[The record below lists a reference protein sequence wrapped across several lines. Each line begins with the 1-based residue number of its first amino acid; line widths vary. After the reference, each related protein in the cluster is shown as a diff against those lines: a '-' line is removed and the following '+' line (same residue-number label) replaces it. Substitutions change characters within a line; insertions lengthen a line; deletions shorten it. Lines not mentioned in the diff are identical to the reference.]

1 MTKITIY
8 MQRGYYIIAE
18 MIKDNAFY
26 MNNGGL
32 VINGSILYSLLKE
45 MKKDNP
51 NFKEDIFL
59 DACGLKWKYIED
71 KKGNKVPLKL
81 KIKENK

>member
-1 MTKITIY
+1 MTKK
-8 MQRGYYIIAE
+8 YYIMIAK

-51 NFKEDIFL
+51 NFKEDVFL
-59 DACGLKWKYIED
+59 NACGLKWEYIED
-71 KKGNKVPLKL
+71 ITGRKIPFKLEIKG
-81 KIKENK
+81 KEFRINN

>member
-1 MTKITIY
+1 MTKKH
-8 MQRGYYIIAE
+8 YIKLAKI
-18 MIKDNAFY
+18 IKENTFY

-32 VINGSILYSLLKE
+32 VISSNILYSLLKE

-59 DACGLKWKYIED
+59 NACGLKWEYIED
-71 KKGNKVPLKL
+71 IQGNKVPLKL
-81 KIKENK
+81 KIKEYK